1 MFETIKNTRLSQ
13 KKTKRNA
20 TGFGQGLMQEWCIN
34 KCGNYNGVI
43 DSYFHSL
50 RMKWGAVNYHVV
62 RTGKSKLFLFHEKK
76 ILSLKCQKIA
86 FNQIQG
92 SDWFTNF
99 LLVSMIMRFQL
110 HTK

>member
-1 MFETIKNTRLSQ
+1 
-13 KKTKRNA
+13 
-20 TGFGQGLMQEWCIN
+20 MQEWCIN

-43 DSYFHSL
+43 DRYFHSI
-50 RMKWGAVNYHVV
+50 RMKGSVVNYHVV

-76 ILSLKCQKIA
+76 ILSFKCPKIA
-86 FNQIQG
+86 LNQIQG

-99 LLVSMIMRFQL
+99 LLVSMIMRLQL